1 MSLLVDGAVRA
12 AAPVADEAVEG
23 PPAAPP
29 TRDGLRSRKTDEL
42 LDSSSPLSEK
52 RDGPATGLFIL
63 RFLPPHQRPLSRRGC
78 ARSDDLEEAVK
89 RVFVLLETEDNLLVR
104 ARSRASFSRW
114 TGGAWHWKSKK
125 CCSTRL
131 CSAVVRP
138 SVTLT
143 ANVTVRFQNAAQASA
158 DAGPEANKGE
168 QLM

>member
-1 MSLLVDGAVRA
+1 MRA

-63 RFLPPHQRPLSRRGC
+63 RFLPPHQRPLSRGGC
-78 ARSDDLEEAVK
+78 ARKDGQKEAVK
-89 RVFVLLETEDNLLVR
+89 SVFVLLETEDYLLVR
-104 ARSRASFSRW
+104 ATARFFLPLGRTPEIQKVLFDAPLLGRRA
-114 TGGAWHWKSKK
+114 
-125 CCSTRL
+125 
-131 CSAVVRP
+131 

-143 ANVTVRFQNAAQASA
+143 ANVTVRPQNAAQATA
-158 DAGPEANKGE
+158 DAGPEANQGE
-168 QLM
+168 QLV